1 MIFILSQQIP
11 GKIID
16 NDIVFGSG
24 GGGSN
29 ILGYLNHFFNN
40 YSFSGV
46 WEGYFDLLI
55 KWFNGFF
62 WLSLLPLV
70 LLLVSKDRYL
80 ERILPVV
87 FLLLVVIMIIIG
99 GLNREPPRII
109 AVVSPYFYLGL
120 AITFGWLLDYLS
132 SLVNRKFSSFLL
144 IAGVISMILI
154 NTQFYFCNYYN
165 TAIANNSSVFVGPL
179 KTSYDRL
186 DIADSYQE
194 AQYIEDNFKEGDKII
209 STKIYGWD
217 NYYLNGGL
225 DRVIMSESIDKAA
238 PQLIYLDKNNRRR
251 LVFHDIHFLVSLESL
266 RKYIANNDRV
276 WLLVDDQAKSYNR
289 EPFLDFLSRK
299 NDSLVSIKDDDSVDL
314 YLFEN

>member
-1 MIFILSQQIP
+1 
-11 GKIID
+11 
-16 NDIVFGSG
+16 
-24 GGGSN
+24 
-29 ILGYLNHFFNN
+29 
-40 YSFSGV
+40 
-46 WEGYFDLLI
+46 
-55 KWFNGFF
+55 
-62 WLSLLPLV
+62 
-70 LLLVSKDRYL
+70 
-80 ERILPVV
+80 
-87 FLLLVVIMIIIG
+87 
-99 GLNREPPRII
+99 
-109 AVVSPYFYLGL
+109 
-120 AITFGWLLDYLS
+120 
-132 SLVNRKFSSFLL
+132 
-144 IAGVISMILI
+144 
-154 NTQFYFCNYYN
+154 
-165 TAIANNSSVFVGPL
+165 
-179 KTSYDRL
+179 L